1 MKKLSFA
8 RDNGTIFYHTLQK
21 RVTDMLEAKGQ
32 TRYANKLMLFKIA
45 LYFFLF
51 FLSYA
56 LMMLVHAP
64 LWTFYFFYIMTGIS
78 SLLLAFNVSHDAAH
92 HAIFRNKQ
100 WNDWLFAFTFN
111 LQGNNAYVW
120 KKYHIESHHLY
131 TNVHGSDIDVLEN
144 PLIRMTSIQ
153 PLQRIHRLQHLYAPF
168 LYLFYSLNWFL
179 VRDTL
184 LAFGKSHRTIS
195 IKLNK
200 RQTAWLV
207 FNKILY
213 IGYMIVLPVLL
224 LPIKWHHVLIAFVL
238 MHFLISIVFTAV
250 LGVSHLVEETTHPQA
265 DDHGRMDQSWAL
277 LQMNTS
283 LDYNVDSYFLNW
295 TLGGF
300 NAHTLHHLFPNI
312 CHIHYMDMIRILRQ
326 TAREFN
332 IHYNEAP
339 YWKAAASH
347 FRFLKRMGHE
357 L

>member
-8 RDNGTIFYHTLQK
+8 RDNGTVFYHTLQK
-21 RVTDMLEAKGQ
+21 RVTAMLEAKGQ
-32 TRYANKLMLFKIA
+32 TRYANSIMIFKIA
-45 LYFFLF
+45 LYACLF
-51 FLSYA
+51 FAAYA
-56 LMMLVHAP
+56 LMLLAHPP
-64 LWTFYFFYIMTGIS
+64 LWLFYPLYCMIGLS
-78 SLLLAFNVSHDAAH
+78 ALLLAFNISHDAAH
-92 HAIFRNKQ
+92 NAIFRNKQ
-100 WNDWLFAFTFN
+100 WNDWLFACTFN

-131 TNVHGSDIDVLEN
+131 TNVYGSDIDVLEN

-153 PLQRIHRLQHLYAPF
+153 PRKPVHRFQHLYAPF

-184 LAFGKSHRTIS
+184 LALGKSHRTIL
-195 IKLNK
+195 IKLNA
-200 RQTAWLV
+200 RQTVWLF
-207 FNKILY
+207 FNKLLY
-213 IGYMIVLPVLL
+213 IGYMIVLPVIV
-224 LPIKWHHVLIAFVL
+224 LPIKWHHIVIAFVL

-250 LGVSHLVEETTHPQA
+250 LGVSHLVEETTHPHSA
-265 DDHGRMDQSWAL
+265 DGKMDHSWAL

-283 LDYNVDSYFLNW
+283 LDYNVDSHFLNW

-312 CHIHYMDMIRILRQ
+312 CHIHYMDMVPILRQ
-326 TAREFN
+326 TAKEFGVR
-332 IHYNEAP
+332 YNEAP
-339 YWKAAASH
+339 YHKAAASH